1 MKTALVTILI
11 ALLSA
16 TIRPQPVA
24 AGAPPPS
31 QIDATT
37 RFVFYSAL
45 EGLYEDGVSNQDVDQ
60 ILMKKENQSYFHFIY
75 ACPIC
80 TATIWA
86 LQAYRSRPEQFYSLK
101 SPSPNS
107 TFGPGLPTSLE
118 TELFSNDPHQRL
130 KAINTLVKDWIGR
143 RMDRMNLSR
152 QDRETLLKA
161 LEEKR
166 KQGME
171 ALEGLRR
178 HEHGASFGVAEGAP
192 AYFGLTE
199 CAVCNGAVGKLMKV
213 PEADS
218 RH

>member
-1 MKTALVTILI
+1 MKTALTAILI
-11 ALLSA
+11 AVLSA
-16 TIRPQPVA
+16 TLRPQSVA
-24 AGAPPPS
+24 EGAPPPS
-31 QIDATT
+31 EIDSTT
-37 RFVFYSAL
+37 RFIFYSAL

-60 ILMKKENQSYFHFIY
+60 ILLRKEHQSYSHFIY

-107 TFGPGLPTSLE
+107 TFGPGLPNSLRA
-118 TELFSNDPHQRL
+118 ELFSDDPHRRL
-130 KAINTLVKDWIGR
+130 KGINTLVKDWIGR
-143 RMDRMNLSR
+143 RMDRKNLSEK
-152 QDRETLLKA
+152 DREGLLKA
-161 LEEKR
+161 LEGKR

-171 ALEGLRR
+171 ALESLRR
-178 HEHGASFGVAEGAP
+178 QEHGPSFGLAEGAP

-199 CAVCNGAVGKLMKV
+199 CAVCNGAVGKLMKL
-213 PEADS
+213 PNTTS

>member
-1 MKTALVTILI
+1 
-11 ALLSA
+11 
-16 TIRPQPVA
+16 VA

-31 QIDATT
+31 KIDPTT

-45 EGLYEDGVSNQDVDQ
+45 EGHYEDELSNPDVDQ
-60 ILMKKENQSYFHFIY
+60 ILMKKENPSYCHFIY

-86 LQAYRSRPEQFYSLK
+86 LQTYHSRPEQFYSLK
-101 SPSPNS
+101 SPSPTS
-107 TFGPGLPTSLE
+107 TFGPGLPSSLR
-118 TELFSNDPHQRL
+118 TKLFSDEPHQRL

-152 QDRETLLKA
+152 QDREALLKP

-166 KQGME
+166 QQGME

-178 HEHGASFGVAEGAP
+178 HEHGASFGAAEGAP
-192 AYFGLTE
+192 AYFGLPE
-199 CAVCNGAVGKLMKV
+199 CAVCNGAVGKLMKF